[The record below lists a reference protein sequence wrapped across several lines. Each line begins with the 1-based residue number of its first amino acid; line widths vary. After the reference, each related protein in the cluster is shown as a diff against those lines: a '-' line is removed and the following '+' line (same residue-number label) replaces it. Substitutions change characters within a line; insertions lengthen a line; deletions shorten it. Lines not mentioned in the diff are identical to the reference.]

1 MHSLW
6 VGTGHVEN
14 KLLRIFSHQG
24 FFSMIISLIHK
35 ATNSVGFGKYL
46 QIVSLIF
53 KLHSK
58 SIIFFNDYNNF
69 INWNYLRLLT
79 GRLHTWEIHFG
90 NFLNFLSYKPGERNI

>member
-1 MHSLW
+1 MHLGWHNLLTRGRHRPNLDLLRDISSGVVILHSLW

-24 FFSMIISLIHK
+24 IFSMTISLMHK

-58 SIIFFNDYNNF
+58 SIIFLM
-69 INWNYLRLLT
+69 ITMILLT
-79 GRLHTWEIHFG
+79 GI
-90 NFLNFLSYKPGERNI
+90 I